1 MNVTLYNVKLPA
13 DLSVLHYWG
22 TVSARDS
29 WLSTTAGN
37 NGTVTF
43 ECNMLFPDDGG
54 FLQIPTDTTISDAC
68 TYAVFAN
75 DTESRCYFVREVNHT
90 ARGAATL
97 RLELDIWGTW
107 YGVGHAADIIDPHV
121 ITGHGYV
128 DRNLQPHFNA
138 PIVEPIAT
146 SGYFQGLSDRHF
158 IFPSGKGFPVAIYA
172 TGTTYFAVIST
183 NSPLSPDLHDDPEVD
198 AFEMGVAE
206 LRCHLLGKLT
216 TIQKLTS
223 EANGEKMTVECVGVW
238 LVPLELIN
246 TDTWAYFRTYTNQ
259 YPWTGFVGETEVGAT
274 IHALGGNMTNF
285 PYAYNHGESI
295 RGRYNWS
302 FVHRK
307 GHREILKI
315 GSKMKEVRDLG
326 TPLQLNVS
334 FNLTGDTMQIWVYDS
349 DSCTDITDEY
359 RFTTYSG
366 TTQAYLAQNKMS
378 IGVGV
383 LGSAVS
389 LIGSAATG
397 NVVGMVGG
405 GLSLANQIGTLAAK
419 MREPCKADGTP
430 SGVCTFDFYLDMG
443 GCVYSV
449 PAQNFDGCINAIK
462 RYGYQVDEM
471 PSSSAWV
478 TTKPYVEVIDAD
490 GTVTGTTQNNFRYV
504 QIDRGTFYSPGYAVI
519 AAERL
524 HQRFIAGVT
533 IRYD

>member
-1 MNVTLYNVKLPA
+1 MQVTLYNVKIAP

-22 TVSARDS
+22 TASARNS
-29 WLSTTAGN
+29 WLASNAETGGIVAFT
-37 NGTVTF
+37 
-43 ECNMLFPDDGG
+43 CNMLFPDDGAY
-54 FLQIPTDTTISDAC
+54 FQIPTDTTVSDAC
-68 TYAVFAN
+68 TYAVFTEG
-75 DTESRCYFVREVNHT
+75 TESRCYYVTQVLHA
-90 ARGAATL
+90 ARGAA
-97 RLELDIWGTW
+97 RVRVELDAWGTW
-107 YGVGHAADIIDPHV
+107 YSTGHAADIIDPHV

-146 SGYFQGLSDRHF
+146 NGYFQGLDDRYF
-158 IFPSGKGFPVAIYA
+158 IFPSHRGFPIAIYA
-172 TGTTYFAVIST
+172 TGTTYFAVLST
-183 NSPLSPDLHDDPEVD
+183 GNYVSPDLSEDPD
-198 AFEMGVAE
+198 ADACDTGFGG
-206 LRCHLLGKLT
+206 LICRSLGKLT
-216 TIQKLTS
+216 TIQKVTA
-223 EANGEKMTVECVGVW
+223 EENGQKLTVECVGVW
-238 LVPLELIN
+238 FIPLELIS
-246 TDTWAYFRTYTNQ
+246 TEMWSWFRQHTNA
-259 YPWTGFVGETEVGAT
+259 YPWSGFVGDTELGLN
-274 IHALGGNMTNF
+274 IHALGGKTENF
-285 PYAYNHGESI
+285 PQARMQGDTLE
-295 RGRYNWS
+295 GRYNWS
-302 FVHRK
+302 FIHRK

-315 GSKMKEVRDLG
+315 GSKMREIRDIG
-326 TPLQLNVS
+326 TPYQINVS
-334 FNLTGDTMQIWVYDS
+334 LNLTSDTMQIWLYDG
-349 DSCTDITDEY
+349 DSSTELTDEF

-430 SGVCTFDFYLDMG
+430 SGVCTYAVELDYG

-449 PAQNFDGCINAIK
+449 TAQNFDGCINAIT

-471 PSSSAWV
+471 PSSGAWI
-478 TTKPYVEVIDAD
+478 TQKPYVEVIAVD
-490 GTVTGTTQNNFRYV
+490 GTVTGTAQNNFRYV
-504 QIDRGTFYSPGYAVI
+504 QIDRGTFYAPGYMVP

-524 HQRFIAGVT
+524 RAAFLAGVT